1 MWIQRQF
8 DPPALGDPEQLA
20 TINRKVAEFYAWV
33 RPLIERRR
41 ESPADD
47 LISTLITAEE
57 EGDRLSGVE
66 LENLVL
72 NILVGGVDTS
82 QSQLAHALRLLAARP
97 DQWAALRADPE
108 ALAIRAVDEAVRFEP
123 ITPFTARLLTEDLTY
138 DDVDFPAG
146 TVVSVCAFT
155 GEPRPRGVRRP
166 RRLRHHGRAGQGP
179 HPDVRR
185 RHPLLRRPQPRPGR
199 DRRGSPLPGRADRI
213 ARAGRRGRAAERERD
228 LRRRDVAGR
237 VHGRLTGRPLT
248 GYRERI
254 AENVTKC
261 PGCGLLLPVEDGP
274 VHAYIGS
281 SPACWRRFGEVL
293 AREFQDEKWFRPHQ
307 ITTDAYAVQHP
318 GLPERRSI
326 QSVALHLMTLGM
338 VLERRLD
345 PALAPR
351 LHRQMAAR
359 PAFTW
364 LEPPSMEGRMNVVDV
379 LAARDPE
386 THQRLIRQWA
396 ADVWEAWS
404 PHHETIWKW
413 VDLSLGGRTGGLR
426 D

>member
-1 MWIQRQF
+1 M
-8 DPPALGDPEQLA
+8 
-20 TINRKVAEFYAWV
+20 
-33 RPLIERRR
+33 
-41 ESPADD
+41 
-47 LISTLITAEE
+47 
-57 EGDRLSGVE
+57 
-66 LENLVL
+66 
-72 NILVGGVDTS
+72 
-82 QSQLAHALRLLAARP
+82 
-97 DQWAALRADPE
+97 
-108 ALAIRAVDEAVRFEP
+108 
-123 ITPFTARLLTEDLTY
+123 
-138 DDVDFPAG
+138 
-146 TVVSVCAFT
+146 SVCAFT
-155 GEPRPRGVRRP
+155 ANRDPEAFAGPDDFDITVERDKARTLTFGAGIHFCV
-166 RRLRHHGRAGQGP
+166 GRN
-179 HPDVRR
+179 
-185 RHPLLRRPQPRPGR
+185 L
-199 DRRGSPLPGRADRI
+199 
-213 ARAGRRGRAAERERD
+213 ARAEIAEALRFLAERIES
-228 LRRRDVAGR
+228 LEPAGEAELQN
-237 VHGRLTGRPLT
+237 VSGIYGVETLPVEFTAGLTGRPLT